1 MEESWCT
8 PDALI
13 MLSPVVGRIGDLD
26 LQAYV
31 ALDG

>member
-1 MEESWCT
+1 MHS
-8 PDALI
+8 DALI
-13 MLSPVVGRIGDLD
+13 MLSPVVGRLGDLD